1 MSLDRIDRDPRKPS
15 VLNRIHTLSAEQKSQ
30 EAEPQQLTETEPEN
44 YSSALDR
51 MSDELL
57 LLSQQNLMD
66 AETKYRLTLII
77 ATVREQNA
85 ILASFLKDTKE
96 QMEKMNSN
104 QLRLISEQEQYEK
117 SVRDNVSKSVFD
129 IYSRFKAEQTKAFA
143 EVTAELKKTLTEMK
157 TQIDESVKTCE
168 EEAENLRK
176 AFRTSKTLSDWIDAF
191 YFLAPTS
198 IIIYVIFKIV
208 TFFMQ

>member
-15 VLNRIHTLSAEQKSQ
+15 LINQIQKISAEQKYQ
-30 EAEPQQLTETEPEN
+30 QAEPKQPAETEPEN

-57 LLSQQNLMD
+57 LLSQQNLTD

>member
-1 MSLDRIDRDPRKPS
+1 MKLPRVDQDTRKPS
-15 VLNRIHTLSAEQKSQ
+15 VLDRIHTLSAEQKSQ
-30 EAEPQQLTETEPEN
+30 ETEPQQLTETEPEN

-96 QMEKMNSN
+96 QLEKMNSN

-143 EVTAELKKTLTEMK
+143 DVTADLKKTLTEMK

>member
-15 VLNRIHTLSAEQKSQ
+15 VLDRIHTLSAEQKSQ
-30 EAEPQQLTETEPEN
+30 EAEPQPPAETEPEN

-57 LLSQQNLMD
+57 LLSQQNLTD

-157 TQIDESVKTCE
+157 TQIDESVNTCE

-176 AFRTSKTLSDWIDAF
+176 AFRTSKPLSDWIDAF

>member
-1 MSLDRIDRDPRKPS
+1 MKLPRVDQDTRKPS
-15 VLNRIHTLSAEQKSQ
+15 ILGQIRTLSVEQKSQ
-30 EAEPQQLTETEPEN
+30 ETEPQQLTETEPEN

-57 LLSQQNLMD
+57 LLSQQNLTD

-85 ILASFLKDTKE
+85 VLASFLKDTKE

-143 EVTAELKKTLTEMK
+143 DVTADLKKTLTEMK